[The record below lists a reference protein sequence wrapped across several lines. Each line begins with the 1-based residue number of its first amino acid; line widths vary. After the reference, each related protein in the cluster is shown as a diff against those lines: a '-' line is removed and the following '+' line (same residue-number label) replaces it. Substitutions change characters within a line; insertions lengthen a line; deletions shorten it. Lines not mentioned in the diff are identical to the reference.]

1 MAYVVDTGGGRN
13 TGKKPTVN
21 AVYQGLPGQYNPITP
36 RPNYST
42 PSSALA
48 TGGYTSTGTSGG
60 SSGGSSG
67 GAAGAVTVQQQSY
80 DPMAA
85 YMAMIAAREEAQR
98 KAREEAY
105 QKAAAQQKS
114 NYDYALGQVNNATND
129 ALREAYINRMLTER
143 NLQQQLTA
151 QGLNGGASET
161 TTASLYN
168 NYGNARNELEKERQ
182 NQIGSISNTYQNNMA
197 QLEAQRAS
205 GEAASLADYAPQL
218 ANLVANN
225 APNAVTMMQ
234 AETTGD
240 TNLGYLEYLRRMAE
254 LMGQAG

>member
-1 MAYVVDTGGGRN
+1 MAYRIDAGAVNPNRGA
-13 TGKKPTVN
+13 GKN
-21 AVYQGLPGQYNPITP
+21 NQ
-36 RPNYST
+36 
-42 PSSALA
+42 
-48 TGGYTSTGTSGG
+48 TSLNKSQSVG

-67 GAAGAVTVQQQSY
+67 SVSVQSGY
-80 DPMAA
+80 DPFAA
-85 YMAMIAAREEAQR
+85 YMAMISAQEAAQR

-218 ANLVANN
+218 ATLVANN

-254 LMGQAG
+254 LMGQTG

>member
-1 MAYVVDTGGGRN
+1 MAYRIDAGAVNPNRGAGKNNTFVSTG
-13 TGKKPTVN
+13 
-21 AVYQGLPGQYNPITP
+21 A
-36 RPNYST
+36 
-42 PSSALA
+42 SSALA
-48 TGGYTSTGTSGG
+48 GIQTGLNKSQSGG

-67 GAAGAVTVQQQSY
+67 SVSVQSGY
-80 DPMAA
+80 DPFAA
-85 YMAMIAAREEAQR
+85 YMAMISAQDAAQR

-205 GEAASLADYAPQL
+205 GEAASLSDYAPQL

>member
-1 MAYVVDTGGGRN
+1 MAFGGSAADRYKPGETNDNN
-13 TGKKPTVN
+13 TWVKNNDGTWSKTPN
-21 AVYQGLPGQYNPITP
+21 WNNVYGN
-36 RPNYST
+36 
-42 PSSALA
+42 
-48 TGGYTSTGTSGG
+48 

-67 GAAGAVTVQQQSY
+67 VSSGGASSGSSYNPMDAYLSWAAEQEAAQQ
-80 DPMAA
+80 
-85 YMAMIAAREEAQR
+85 R
-98 KAREEAY
+98 AREEAY
-105 QKAAAQQKS
+105 QKATAQQKK
-114 NYDYALGQVNNATND
+114 NYDYALGQVNNATDD

-161 TTASLYN
+161 TTASMYN
-168 NYGNARNELEKERQ
+168 NYGNARNELERERQ

-254 LMGQAG
+254 LMGQTG